1 MFLIIALA
9 LSASGLKLAQ
19 YPDFETET
27 EIIETV
33 GECSDRMNYK
43 CFKKGGH
50 SLEKENAA
58 TYLRR
63 EVGIASI
70 TITVHNNCKLNQKI
84 TFGDATC
91 GGVNAKVADYVLK
104 SDDIEANAATTIP
117 TSVTGDRCS
126 AAAAITV
133 ASVVG
138 GTAIGGAHTD
148 CDESGEVTITA
159 TTRQTVAQTTAHY
172 TVKMSGHGLHADDPS
187 TKLVL
192 GATAADA
199 TKCYSLE
206 CLYGASDAMTCAT
219 APAVTALPSVLW
231 WCNGN
236 SLEAVYSNAA
246 ACAATL
252 QTAINVGGVG
262 TDCHDMLNWYLC
274 PNFVLP
280 TCA

>member
-1 MFLIIALA
+1 MVFILITL
-9 LSASGLKLAQ
+9 LLGASSLKLAQ
-19 YPDFETET
+19 YPDFETEN

-50 SLEKENAA
+50 SVEKEKAA

-63 EVGIASI
+63 EVGIVSVAI
-70 TITVHNNCKLNQKI
+70 TMNDACKAGQII
-84 TFGDATC
+84 TFAAATC
-91 GGVNAKVADYVLK
+91 GGVDATWDALTLLSANVVNSFVTVLATKVK
-104 SDDIEANAATTIP
+104 
-117 TSVTGDRCS
+117 GDRCS
-126 AAAAITV
+126 ATAKPTV
-133 ASVVG
+133 AG
-138 GTAIGGAHTD
+138 LAIGTSGGMATACDAKTDITIGA
-148 CDESGEVTITA
+148 VV
-159 TTRQTVAQTTAHY
+159 RQTVAQTTAHY
-172 TVKMSGHGLHADDPS
+172 TVKMSGHGLHEDDPS
-187 TKLVL
+187 TKLAL
-192 GATAADA
+192 AASATDA

-206 CLYGASDAMTCAT
+206 CLYGASVAMTCAI

-231 WCNGN
+231 WCNSN

-262 TDCHDMLNWYLC
+262 TDCHDMTDWYLC